1 MIVGRILFDG
11 MNKTCIAAALLLAP
25 VIATSQ
31 IVVSGQTAVQ
41 FYKSAATTSPRSMN
55 SGRPSFGLES
65 DLFLDGYVNDNV
77 AGLVNARVLDNG
89 SAYFDYVAIR
99 LANLTPLNL
108 NILAGKF
115 DLPFGNLGERIFPRQ
130 NPLFGLPVL
139 YDYRTAL
146 PARVTTERDIL
157 AAEGS
162 GSGMYLLDGGI
173 YDIGMMVCG
182 SFGIVDYAV
191 AVTSGTISET
201 SYGGGNTNSD
211 FGKLIRLA
219 VTPFVGLTV
228 GGAYAWGPYLEET
241 STSLPRAIDVNT
253 YNQRAM
259 EFDIEFS
266 RGYGVLNAEGVYS
279 TYQVPLETNDE
290 TFRVLGFSV
299 EGKYTVMPRLYLALR
314 LSGMHFGEALL
325 GGTEQ
330 PWDYDV
336 TEFEGGLGYFLYK
349 DVLLKLVRRET
360 RIHGT
365 TMPKDNL
372 TVLQLVVAY

>member
-1 MIVGRILFDG
+1 
-11 MNKTCIAAALLLAP
+11 MNKTCFAATLLLAP
-25 VIATSQ
+25 AIAVSQ

-41 FYKSAATTSPRSMN
+41 FYKSAATASPRSMTG
-55 SGRPSFGLES
+55 GRPSFGLES
-65 DLFLDGYVNDNV
+65 DFFLDGYVNDNV
-77 AGLVNARVLDNG
+77 AGLVNARILDNG

-115 DLPFGNLGERIFPRQ
+115 DLPFGNLEDRIFPRQ

-146 PARVTTERDIL
+146 PTRVTTEREIL
-157 AAEGS
+157 AAQGS

-173 YDIGMMVCG
+173 YDIGVMVFG
-182 SFGIVDYAV
+182 SFGIVDYSL

-219 VTPFVGLTV
+219 ITPFVGLTL
-228 GGAYAWGPYLEET
+228 GGAYAWGPYIEET
-241 STSLPRAIDVNT
+241 STPLPRAIDVNT
-253 YNQRAM
+253 YNQRAA
-259 EFDIEFS
+259 ELDIEFS
-266 RGYGVLNAEGVYS
+266 RGHGVLNAEGVYS

-290 TFRVLGFSV
+290 NFKALGFSV

-360 RIHGT
+360 RIHGG